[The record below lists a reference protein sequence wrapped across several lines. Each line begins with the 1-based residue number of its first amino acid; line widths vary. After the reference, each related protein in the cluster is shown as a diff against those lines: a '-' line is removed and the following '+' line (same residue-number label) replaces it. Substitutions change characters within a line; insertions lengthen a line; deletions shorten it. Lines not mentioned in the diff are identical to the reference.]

1 MYSVNDMV
9 RSTPSPRGTFRTSWL
24 PVAPLLPAALVVI
37 ALSAA
42 LLPVTVGTVVL
53 LALGA
58 GLVVLIQPWL
68 GLLLLAALIPWASVQ
83 PLPLGG
89 VPLDA
94 ADLLLMLVAAVWLA
108 RGVVAGEITLP
119 QPPLRWPL
127 TLLLGALLLAL
138 IGAQS
143 YREGLPELFKWA
155 EVLALYVLVVALL
168 PRHRVGWLLAALL
181 LGGVSQALLGVY
193 QFVTQTGPEAF
204 VLMGRFMRAYGTLR
218 QPNPFAGYLGLL
230 APLALSLT
238 LWAWQTRQP
247 QALRQAVAAAAGLI
261 VLGILVSWSRG
272 AWLAFA
278 AATLV
283 LLLVYARRSAVRVL
297 IGLAVAAALL
307 AGVNAL
313 GLLPA
318 AVVQRLADLQNYFGW
333 MDITQVVVT
342 DDNFSVVERL
352 AHWQAALGMWRDHA
366 WLGVG
371 PGNYSVLYPVYQ
383 IGNWDDPLGHAH
395 NIYLNF
401 AAEAGLVGLLAYL
414 VFWLASLWQ
423 AARAAWSNDK
433 LAVAVGAGVLGALT
447 HATIHNLFD
456 NLWVQHIYLLPALLL
471 GVLVVLAQ
479 PRPAAPSQ

>member
-1 MYSVNDMV
+1 MV
-9 RSTPSPRGTFRTSWL
+9 RSTPSSRGAFRPSWL
-24 PVAPLLPAALVVI
+24 AVAPLLPAALIVI

-42 LLPVTVGTVVL
+42 LLPVTVGTVLL

-94 ADLLLMLVAAVWLA
+94 ADLLLMLVGAVWLA
-108 RGVVAGEITLP
+108 RGVVAGEIILP
-119 QPPLRWPL
+119 QTPLRWPL

-155 EVLALYVLVVALL
+155 EVLALYVLVIALL
-168 PRHRVGWLLAALL
+168 PRHRVGWLLGALL

-238 LWAWQTRQP
+238 IWAWQTRQP
-247 QALRQAVAAAAGLI
+247 QALRQAVAVAAGLI

-283 LLLVYARRSAVRVL
+283 LLLVYARRSAMRVL
-297 IGLAVAAALL
+297 IGLAVVAVLL
-307 AGVNAL
+307 AGLNAV

-318 AVVQRLADLQNYFGW
+318 AVVQRLADLKNYFGW

-352 AHWQAALGMWRDHA
+352 AHWQAALGMWRDHV
-366 WLGVG
+366 WLGIG
-371 PGNYSVLYPVYQ
+371 PGNYSVLYPIYQ

-423 AARAAWSNDK
+423 AGRAAWSNDK
-433 LAVAVGAGVLGALT
+433 LAVALGAGVLGALT
-447 HATIHNLFD
+447 HATMHNLFD

-471 GVLVVLAQ
+471 GILAVLA
-479 PRPAAPSQ
+479 PSPADAPGQ